1 MAGATAVVDTHE
13 LVESAQVQQNHPS
26 FPEDASCRYC
36 HVLGCLRTDFS
47 QGDRVCTNCGIV
59 DTEKLLDSGP
69 EWRDY
74 DNDETLFSHKA
85 RSGLVAID
93 ESRYIGGLQPTTV
106 SKYLYGGGSGG
117 SDVRKR
123 LIRINRRMDK
133 IMERNHQKMYHNTAI
148 SIRLRQKREQNNRNQ
163 QIRHPMV
170 ETDTD
175 TVNTENKV
183 LEYDRNL
190 VDDGEED
197 VDLDGT
203 IIPELERKM
212 LHQQSQLTHH
222 KNALQADKWSLHRAK
237 EWNVEV
243 PEDDEI
249 DDGLLQAAH
258 DLYAAYEFI
267 MAASRKLHLPLSIS
281 DEAGSLLSQYA
292 SKRDGLKVKGV
303 ATAMNAS
310 PKFNC
315 DRKNVAYSGKKLE
328 KKRCTKSD
336 SERELAERN
345 KNLQMASLGA
355 ALLFWVARYR
365 QRPRSL
371 ASVCESFSVQRK
383 QCSSAMKALKEY
395 VPVLSTTIAKDPT
408 LESDTAIPHTIEAR
422 HHTAAID
429 NKPDT
434 SMYKPDAVALNDFT
448 QQALQKLN
456 LPIVAEASVRC
467 LVLNYLTRGENHSEI
482 KRNTW
487 VTVCAAVAFF
497 VCSAGGTIQTLA
509 SQSKSELTRKA
520 KPRPLRCQ
528 SSDFMGPAGKRPKI
542 EMSATETKMKNTGK
556 PFDIFDTGNS
566 ATAIL
571 EEQRAYEMQRFWDAW
586 SEQRPWSRTLNVLEQ
601 CTGVSKTVIW
611 EFYKARL
618 FPNRQALLS
627 LLSDASESKASL
639 NGHAKAVSEEERAIL
654 NDAPLASILL
664 PHISVA
670 ATIMKA
676 DACT

>member
-1 MAGATAVVDTHE
+1 MAGAAAAVDTTQVVV
-13 LVESAQVQQNHPS
+13 VESAQQQQQQQPQPQTYPSS

-47 QGDRVCTNCGIV
+47 QGDRVCTNCGVV

-85 RSGLVAID
+85 RSELVAID
-93 ESRYIGGLQPTTV
+93 ESRYIGGLQPTTI
-106 SKYLYGGGSGG
+106 SKYLYGGGSSG
-117 SDVRKR
+117 SDIHKR

-133 IMERNHQKMYHNTAI
+133 IMERNHQKMYQTTAI
-148 SIRLRQKREQNNRNQ
+148 SIRLRQKRDQNKRNQ
-163 QIRHPMV
+163 QICHPMV

-175 TVNTENKV
+175 TVNTDN
-183 LEYDRNL
+183 YDRNNHIN
-190 VDDGEED
+190 DPEED
-197 VDLDGT
+197 DDLDET

-267 MAASRKLHLPLSIS
+267 IAASRKLHLPLSIS
-281 DEAGSLLSQYA
+281 DEAGSLLSRYA
-292 SKRDGLKVKGV
+292 SQRDGLKVKGV
-303 ATAMNAS
+303 ATSMSAS
-310 PKFNC
+310 SK
-315 DRKNVAYSGKKLE
+315 DSKSVACSGKKLG
-328 KKRCTKSD
+328 KKRCAKSD
-336 SERELAERN
+336 SQRELAERN
-345 KNLQMASLGA
+345 RNLQMASLGA

-371 ASVCESFSVQRK
+371 ASVCESFSIQRK

-395 VPVLSTTIAKDPT
+395 VPELSMTIAQDPALDSQAT
-408 LESDTAIPHTIEAR
+408 IPHTVEAW
-422 HHTAAID
+422 
-429 NKPDT
+429 NGKLDT
-434 SMYKPDAVALNDFT
+434 SSNTPDALSLNDFA

-456 LPIVAEASVRC
+456 LPLVAEASVRC
-467 LVLNYLTRGENHSEI
+467 LVLNYLMRSENHSNN
-482 KRNTW
+482 KRNAW
-487 VTVCAAVAFF
+487 ATVCAAVAFF
-497 VCSAGGTIQTLA
+497 VCSAGETIQNLA
-509 SQSKSELTRKA
+509 SQSKSKVARKSRQRSLRSPSTEFMSPA
-520 KPRPLRCQ
+520 EKKPRL
-528 SSDFMGPAGKRPKI
+528 
-542 EMSATETKMKNTGK
+542 ETSAIASKEENADI
-556 PFDIFDTGNS
+556 PFDIFDTSNS
-566 ATAIL
+566 AAEIL

-586 SEQRPWSRTLNVLEQ
+586 SEQRPWSRTLQVLEQ
-601 CTGVSKTVIW
+601 CTGVSKSLIW
-611 EFYKARL
+611 DFYKTRL
-618 FPNRQALLS
+618 FPDRKALLS
-627 LLSDASESKASL
+627 LLSDASKSKASL
-639 NGHAKAVSEEERAIL
+639 NGHVNAVSEEERAII

-676 DACT
+676 DAYS